1 MIYLKQNIMLKFIN
15 TFILLFCSFLSF
27 AQETNS
33 EVEMVDLMR
42 SNGKIYI
49 VVAVLSVV
57 FAGIVVYLVNLDRKI
72 SNIEKRM
79 NQPK

>member
-1 MIYLKQNIMLKFIN
+1 MKIKNNSMIKIVNILFMLIF
-15 TFILLFCSFLSF
+15 SFSAM
-27 AQETNS
+27 AQETGS
-33 EVEMVDLMR
+33 DVEMADLMR

-49 VVAVLSVV
+49 VVAVLAVV